1 MEHMRTENEYLKNQI
16 ARTNVTMTKQLEIA
30 NIKCDILFQEMLK
43 FVEEGE
49 RVALTFSN
57 QEAASWQHKITQI
70 E

>member
-1 MEHMRTENEYLKNQI
+1 
-16 ARTNVTMTKQLEIA
+16 MTKQLEIA

-70 E
+70 EQRLEKAADFEQVEEVWGSVWR

>member
-1 MEHMRTENEYLKNQI
+1 
-16 ARTNVTMTKQLEIA
+16 MTKQLEIA